1 MKHTLFLFDLD
12 DTLLDFKASE
22 KLSFVR
28 TLEAL
33 GAHDGIDA
41 LFPQY
46 QAINVAL
53 WREFEMG
60 TVSKDFLKVERF
72 RRTFAQNGLDLDPA
86 AASHLYLES
95 LSETVVLIDGAKQVC
110 ETLCAIG
117 EVGIITNGVESIQ
130 SRRIAS
136 SGLGEHI
143 SFVSTSEA
151 CGYAK
156 PDSRFFDYA
165 SRMARAFAKH
175 ETVIVGDRL
184 DADILGANRFGIDSC
199 WFNPG
204 RAANASE
211 AVPTCEVDS
220 LHGIV
225 PALRKLACEFKS

>member
-1 MKHTLFLFDLD
+1 LKHTLFLFDLD

-28 TLEAL
+28 TMEAL
-33 GAHDGIDA
+33 GVHEDIDT

-46 QAINVAL
+46 QATNIAL
-53 WREFEMG
+53 WREFELG

-72 RRTFAQNGLDLDPA
+72 RRTFAQNALDLDPQ

-95 LSETVVLIDGAKQVC
+95 LSDTVVLIDGAKRVL
-110 ETLCAIG
+110 EDLCAAG
-117 EVGIITNGVESIQ
+117 EVGIITNGVEHIQ
-130 SRRIAS
+130 TRRIAS
-136 SGLGEHI
+136 SGLKDHI

-151 CGYAK
+151 CGHAK

-165 SRMARAFAKH
+165 TKMARAFAKH

-204 RAANASE
+204 SLANGSE
-211 AVPTCEVDS
+211 AVPSCEVGS
-220 LHGIV
+220 LHEIV
-225 PALRKLACEFKS
+225 PALKKLAAA